1 MQHVMAQML
10 LDIEAQPNAGEG
22 RIALLEAISEQGSI
36 AGAARA
42 LDISYRTA
50 WDMVVQLNN
59 LSTGA
64 VVTTSSGGRTGGAAH
79 VTALGRQLID
89 AYRVIE
95 DETATMKD
103 RVQRRLT
110 GEGVD
115 GLLRN
120 ITMRTT
126 ARNALRG
133 TITRILHGQI
143 DSEVILAV
151 ADVVEVAAMIPAYS
165 VEDLGLAE
173 GGEAIALIKSSFVIL
188 ARDDNIGRTSARNRL
203 SGVITRREDT
213 AISSEIELDLGQGKI
228 LAAVVTRSSAE
239 SLGLVEGDRACALFK
254 SSHVILAVD

>member
-10 LDIEAQPNAGEG
+10 LDIETQPTAGEK
-22 RIALLEAISEQGSI
+22 RIALLEAIAEQGSI
-36 AGAARA
+36 AAAARA

-59 LSTGA
+59 LSSGL
-64 VVTTSSGGRTGGAAH
+64 VVATSSGGRSGGMAE
-79 VTALGRQLID
+79 VTALGQQFID

-95 DETATMKD
+95 DETAAMRD

-110 GEGVD
+110 PDWVD

-133 TITRILHGQI
+133 VITRILYGQI
-143 DSEVILAV
+143 DCEVILTV
-151 ADVVEVAAMIPAYS
+151 AESVEIAAMISAHS
-165 VEDLGLAE
+165 VDDLGLVE
-173 GGEAIALIKSSFVIL
+173 GAEAIALIKSSFVIL
-188 ARDDNIGRTSARNRL
+188 AREDNIGRTSARNRL

-228 LAAVVTRSSAE
+228 LAAMVSRASAE
-239 SLGLVEGDRACALFK
+239 SLGLVEGDKACALFK